1 MRRHA
6 ARPTLPGH
14 GRMENYCNPLLVIAL
29 CLLFRALWAAWGTGP
44 NLTAA
49 RALVR
54 LVRRAARQ

>member
-1 MRRHA
+1 
-6 ARPTLPGH
+6 
-14 GRMENYCNPLLVIAL
+14 MENYCNPLLVIAL